1 MKTIDNENKKF
12 EVNLETERLSIR
24 NVIAGD
30 KGFLLELWTN
40 ATVTKY
46 MGGPRERANLTKG
59 VDESI
64 ESPYE
69 YEYDLW
75 MLIEKETNKL
85 IGHCGLL
92 EKEVEG
98 KNEIEVI
105 YVIDDAYWGNGYAT
119 EIANSLIHYAFDDK
133 GLNRV
138 IALIKPD
145 NVGSEKVAIKCGMTL
160 EKEIIRAENTKM
172 YLYSKLK

>member
-1 MKTIDNENKKF
+1 MKTIDHENKKF

-24 NVIAGD
+24 NVIAND
-30 KGFLLELWTN
+30 KSFLLKLWTN

-46 MGGPRERANLTKG
+46 MGGPREKENLSKG

-69 YEYDLW
+69 YDLW
-75 MLIEKETNKL
+75 TLIEKESNTA

-98 KNEIEVI
+98 INEIEVI

-119 EIANSLIHYAFDDK
+119 EIANSLIHYAFNDK

-145 NVGSEKVAIKCGMTL
+145 NIGSEKSSYKVWYEA
-160 EKEIIRAENTKM
+160 
-172 YLYSKLK
+172 